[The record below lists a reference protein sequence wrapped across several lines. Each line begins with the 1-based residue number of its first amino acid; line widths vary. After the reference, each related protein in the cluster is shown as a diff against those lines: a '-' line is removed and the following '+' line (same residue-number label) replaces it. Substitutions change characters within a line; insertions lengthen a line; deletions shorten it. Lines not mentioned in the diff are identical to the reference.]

1 MRRIY
6 SILMLSSLLWAGL
19 TINGRAQVP
28 ELALNPEFQHD
39 AQAAVDSLYNFRF
52 EASRK
57 IIEPWQQQY
66 PHNPLWSF
74 WDALEVW
81 WHTLPDLPD
90 TRKDEQL
97 FDKLGR
103 ASYQA
108 SRVLGR
114 QPHHIDALVVKALSN
129 GLIARQYANRE
140 DWLSSLNRARVALS
154 AQNALIDMHLNI
166 PDIELGE
173 GLYHYYAAY
182 LPEKYPIAKS
192 FTWLLPEGDKQKGIG
207 ELENA
212 ADSSIFVRPEAF
224 YFLGNI
230 YLNHEDEPA
239 RAYKYF
245 QHLHKKYPRNT
256 FYCGVLI
263 RSYIQMHRYRPALA
277 EIERILDGW
286 DDSTPFT
293 PVLKEE
299 MLAWK
304 GRALMETGQL
314 DQAQQNLQQSYELGK
329 DLPNTSNRPMH
340 VMAGYYLG
348 QISFQSG
355 RMKEAEDFLKPVA
368 RADVEGDF
376 PNRADALLKKI
387 NR

>member
-1 MRRIY
+1 MKQF
-6 SILMLSSLLWAGL
+6 STILIAGFLFLAGFQL
-19 TINGRAQVP
+19 TARAQVP
-28 ELALNPEFQHD
+28 QLALNPDFQHD

-52 EASRK
+52 EASRR
-57 IIEPWQQQY
+57 IIRPWQQKY
-66 PHNPLWSF
+66 PDNPLWSF

-90 TRKDEQL
+90 TRNDEKL

-103 ASYQA
+103 ASYKA
-108 SRVLGR
+108 SRVLGH

-154 AQNALIDMHLNI
+154 AQNALLDMHLNI

-182 LPEKYPIAKS
+182 LPEKYPIAKT

-207 ELENA
+207 ELQNA

-245 QHLHKKYPRNT
+245 QRLHEKYPRNT

-263 RSYIQMHRYRPALA
+263 RSYIQMHRYRSALA
-277 EIERILDGW
+277 EINNILDGW

-304 GRALMETGQL
+304 GRALMETGRL
-314 DQAQQNLQQSYELGK
+314 DRAQDYLQRSYDLGK
-329 DLPNTSNRPMH
+329 KLPNTSNRPMH

-348 QISFQSG
+348 QLNFQAG
-355 RMKEAEDFLKPVA
+355 KMKEAERFLKPAA

-376 PNRADALLKKI
+376 PSRAGALLKKI